1 MFVLIASE
9 CRVLKDTQAP
19 VAEQMLLAVAASSH
33 DVPST
38 FVRDTE
44 AQLNCQW

>member
-19 VAEQMLLAVAASSH
+19 VAHRRFCNFFRATEEALCASCDH
-33 DVPST
+33 KK
-38 FVRDTE
+38 
-44 AQLNCQW
+44 Q